1 MAIDY
6 RSELRRPLPFSLA
19 VIAAVLLIW
28 LVVASIAGA
37 RQRTARDH
45 RIQDLETQQT
55 SLRGELDSQRQATG
69 TLAALK
75 YKDPCG
81 RRRRVSKRRRPVS
94 RLGRRLQVL
103 PRSSRRRSAKR
114 ARRRQP
120 SRRGPNAW
128 AMCKLKSARPSR
140 SLLRCVT
147 LSSLPSKRRRL
158 EPRNWPTSVVAWRRR
173 VSRKPSFGLIIAALS
188 QEATNKTTDLAKA
201 EESQQKARE
210 GSAAAQKELSDARR
224 QAAETIKQ
232 RADLEQAILSLN
244 ANREKL
250 GTEVAQVEQNLQQA
264 KDSLATTRKDFAN
277 AQSERDRVITER
289 TQAEQTVQKLSVDR
303 ESAMGAT
310 EALQKRQADAQA
322 QLASLTETMA
332 ARNKRD
338 GQP

>member
-69 TLAALK
+69 TLAALNTK
-75 YKDPCG
+75 IHAAETQGQQATQAGEQARAKA
-81 RRRRVSKRRRPVS
+81 
-94 RLGRRLQVL
+94 LQVL

-173 VSRKPSFGLIIAALS
+173 VSRKPSFGLILPLYRRRLQTRPRTSPRRRRASRKPGRVRLQHKKNSRTHGGRLQRRSSNAPTWNRLS
-188 QEATNKTTDLAKA
+188 
-201 EESQQKARE
+201 
-210 GSAAAQKELSDARR
+210 SA
-224 QAAETIKQ
+224 
-232 RADLEQAILSLN
+232 
-244 ANREKL
+244 
-250 GTEVAQVEQNLQQA
+250 
-264 KDSLATTRKDFAN
+264 
-277 AQSERDRVITER
+277 
-289 TQAEQTVQKLSVDR
+289 
-303 ESAMGAT
+303 
-310 EALQKRQADAQA
+310 
-322 QLASLTETMA
+322 
-332 ARNKRD
+332 
-338 GQP
+338 